1 MQMGE
6 VTVIIP
12 SIRWEVFTQ
21 RCVDTCSKLY
31 PSVELVLVLDDVDV
45 VPGGLPFL
53 VVEQLGGTISSKRN
67 RGVALARSEFIA
79 FIDSDAFPH
88 RDWLPATIEALRE
101 RPDASI
107 VGGPNI
113 SPPEQDE
120 GRTLVGMATRSWLVA
135 GRWSFYKSAQSAPRY
150 CDNLPACNMVMRK
163 ADYMAIGG
171 MEASLELGEDTD
183 LCARVIASGR
193 KVYFEPKAIVYHYDR
208 NITDYLRQRMVRGAG
223 LYMLLAG
230 GSAQRRNPYTYLML
244 QPVLTLLLVASFP
257 LALFWDGWA
266 MLLLLGASSYMGLV
280 LFEAARHADR
290 FLQIPALS
298 VLIIV
303 GNLLPGV
310 GFIAKATGLLPSL
323 NSFYRNDRA

>member
-1 MQMGE
+1 MEMGE

-12 SIRWEVFTQ
+12 SIRWEAFTQ
-21 RCVDTCSKLY
+21 RCVETCSKLY
-31 PSVELVLVLDDVDV
+31 PGVGLILVLDDVGG
-45 VPGGLPFL
+45 VPEGMPFL
-53 VVEQLGGTISSKRN
+53 VLEQLGGTISSKRN
-67 RGVALARSEFIA
+67 HGVALARSEFIA

-88 RDWLPATIEALRE
+88 RDWLPATIAALRQ
-101 RPDASI
+101 RPDAAI

-113 SPPEQDE
+113 SPPEQEE
-120 GRTLVGMATRSWLVA
+120 GRALVGMATRSWLVA
-135 GRWSFYKSAQSAPRY
+135 GRWNFYKSAHSAARY

-163 ADYMAIGG
+163 VDYMALGG
-171 MEASLELGEDTD
+171 MDATLELGEDTD

-244 QPVLTLLLVASFP
+244 QPVVTLLLVASFP
-257 LALFWDGWA
+257 LALFWGGWA
-266 MLLLLGASSYMGLV
+266 VLLLLGASAYMGLV
-280 LFEAARHADR
+280 LIEASRHADR

-298 VLIIV
+298 VLIVV

-310 GFIAKATGLLPSL
+310 GFLAKATGLLPSL
-323 NSFYRNDRA
+323 HSFYRNDRA